1 MKKIEVLILTLSI
14 IGTIA
19 LVALALLFY
28 VHSIKIGP
36 IGPIDLVVYAIS
48 VFLLPYGIYFY
59 YAQRRIKKIEDR
71 LPDFLRDV
79 AEAGR
84 FGMTLSDAIMVAST
98 GRYGLLTEEIKKMAG
113 QIQVGVPVNQALEYF
128 RARVDTPLVN
138 RMVSIIIKANEA
150 GGNVA
155 DVLTMVAHA
164 AKEAQLVEK
173 ERVIDMQ
180 TYTFVMIIAFGVFIV
195 TIVILA
201 TSFLPE
207 MLKAGTSLT
216 AGLKGVQVSGSFQG
230 IAYTYIPV
238 IEFLLVISALISA
251 IGDGILAGVLK
262 DGKYGS
268 GLITAFALFFG
279 GYVFFK
285 VLGLI

>member
-1 MKKIEVLILTLSI
+1 MKKIEIMILTLSL
-14 IGTIA
+14 IGTTA
-19 LVALALLFY
+19 LVFLALIFY
-28 VHSIKIGP
+28 IRSIKIGP
-36 IGPIDLVVYAIS
+36 IGPIDIVVYAIS
-48 VFLLPYGIYFY
+48 VFLLPYGVYFY
-59 YAQRRIKKIEDR
+59 YSQRRIKKIEDR

-98 GRYGLLTEEIKKMAG
+98 GRYGLLTDEIKKMAG
-113 QIQVGVPVNQALEYF
+113 QIQIGVPVNQALELF
-128 RARVDTPLVN
+128 RSRVDTPLVN

-155 DVLTMVAHA
+155 DVLTIVAHA
-164 AKEAQLVEK
+164 AKETQLVEK

-180 TYTFVMIIAFGVFIV
+180 TYTFVMIIAFGVYIV

-201 TSFLPE
+201 LSFFPE
-207 MLKAGTSLT
+207 MLKAGSSL
-216 AGLKGVQVSGSFQG
+216 AVGLKNVSVSGSFQG
-230 IAYTYIPV
+230 IAYTYIPE

-285 VLGLI
+285 ILGLI